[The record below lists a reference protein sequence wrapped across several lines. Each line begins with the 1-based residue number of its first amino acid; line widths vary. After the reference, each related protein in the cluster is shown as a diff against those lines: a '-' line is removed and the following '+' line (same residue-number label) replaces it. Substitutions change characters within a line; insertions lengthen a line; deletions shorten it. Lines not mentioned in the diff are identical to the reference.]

1 MGKRYEKLKNTH
13 LHPGADRLKLVHRQP
28 GARVTLRG
36 LLLRRGKQLL
46 VPRGVREHRLELRRE
61 FLSRRVAAEQPRD
74 PTP

>member
-36 LLLRRGKQLL
+36 LLLCLGQQLL
-46 VPRGVREHRLELRRE
+46 VPRGVRQHRLELRRE
-61 FLSRRVAAEQPRD
+61 FLSRRV
-74 PTP
+74 T